1 METWPALVAGI
12 GSGLVGGFYLAFSL
26 VVMPALRRLPGGA
39 AASAMIAVN
48 RAAVRAPFLVLFFGT
63 ALACPSCGSD
73 RVRRRFSFSTATGSP
88 GFGPAADSAGGG
100 CCGGACGC
108 GN

>member
-1 METWPALVAGI
+1 MATYEYLCLACEHPFEERRPMTAG
-12 GSGLVGGFYLAFSL
+12 
-26 VVMPALRRLPGGA
+26 
-39 AASAMIAVN
+39 AVD
-48 RAAVRAPFLVLFFGT
+48 T

-73 RVRRRFSFSTATGSP
+73 RVRRRFSFSAATGSI
-88 GFGPAADSAGGG
+88 GGGVSAESMGGG